1 MLGNNIKTR
10 TLETLWFINRLGFNN
25 TQNLNALTTGFE
37 KNAACNTST
46 RHLNEHSFKNN
57 LWLLNSSTA

>member
-10 TLETLWFINRLGFNN
+10 TLKTLWFINRLGFNN

-37 KNAACNTST
+37 KKCRMQYKHAA
-46 RHLNEHSFKNN
+46 F
-57 LWLLNSSTA
+57 

>member
-1 MLGNNIKTR
+1 M
-10 TLETLWFINRLGFNN
+10 ETLWFINRLGFNN

-46 RHLNEHSFKNN
+46 RHFNEHFFKNN